1 MRRVYLRGLVTA
13 AIVAATV
20 VALPVVAS
28 AASSSTLY
36 VNNDNT
42 SCTDTGSGTEA
53 APFCTIQ
60 AAADA
65 AVAGDTVQVAAGVY
79 GPVNITGS
87 GTAAEP
93 ITFLGST
100 LGLGDEVTVGYSDG
114 DDGGLPAANG
124 IDIDGAS
131 NIVVRGFGA
140 VGSSSLIL
148 VDNSTNVTLDQNV
161 LGAGSTDV
169 GIEVA
174 GTSSDVTVSRN
185 FVGYSAST
193 ATGIQV
199 DPGVRDTAI
208 TTNEFETDDSPGIV
222 VNGAADTVVNSNTV
236 TTQCAAGITLS
247 GASTGSTV
255 ENNIV
260 DTAVDTTPESACSAE
275 PNSIEVDADA
285 ASGTVADYNLIDPAS
300 GGPLYD
306 WAGTTYSSLSVFNSA
321 TAQGSHDIAA
331 DPDLSGQFNQNG
343 LDILGDSP
351 AVDSAD
357 ANAPGELSTDI
368 LGNPRAD
375 DPQVANTGTGVG
387 YYDRGAFEFEA
398 PLDQLTVGSAH
409 QTGGGPLDVT
419 FTVGIN
425 NPWADS
431 ATYTIYF
438 GDGATQV
445 VTTTAETFTVNHTF
459 TPGINTLDDAQ
470 VFATDASSRP
480 DIDAQAIASVGAGY
494 TPVTP
499 LRILDTRNAIGIG
512 TKTPISGGSDVVVQ
526 VAGKGGVP
534 ADASAVVVNVTAV
547 SPTAGGLL
555 TVYPDG
561 SAQPGTSSLNYGA
574 NQTVPN
580 LVTTQM
586 TDGKIRIHVSESGTT
601 HILVDLQGYYADS
614 GEPYATTGPTRVL
627 DTRKAIG
634 IATKTP
640 LPADGTISLD
650 LAGKLP
656 AGTTAVAMNLTETGA
671 TGSGVLTVYP
681 RGSALPVAS
690 NLNYTAGQT
699 LANEVIVPVVDDTVE
714 IHESG
719 HGSANVLADLAGYY
733 GSAAKDYFTP
743 SPPTRYV
750 DTRSG
755 REVGPIEWGSTE
767 ELSSDYIYMAA
778 VEVYNLTETQAGAG
792 GYLTLYEGGTSV
804 PAVSNINFAAN
815 TTRAN
820 MVMVPISYANE
831 ADVLNVYDGQSSG
844 TVQYI
849 LDLDGIFNPIYYA
862 SGSELT

>member
-1 MRRVYLRGLVTA
+1 MQRVYLRGLITA
-13 AIVAATV
+13 AMVATTI

-28 AASSSTLY
+28 AASSSTIY
-36 VNNDNT
+36 VDNDNK
-42 SCTDTGSGTEA
+42 SCTDTGSGTDA

-65 AVAGDTVQVAAGVY
+65 AVAGDTVQVVEGLY
-79 GPVNITGS
+79 GPVSITNS

-100 LGLGDEVTVGYSDG
+100 LGLGDEVTVGYSG
-114 DDGGLPAANG
+114 SNAEGPPAANG

-199 DPGVRDTAI
+199 DSGVRDTTI

-222 VNGAADTVVNSNTV
+222 VNGAAGTVVNSNTV
-236 TTQCAAGITLS
+236 TTQCGAGITLS
-247 GASTGSTV
+247 GASTGSTL

-260 DTAVDTTPESACSAE
+260 DTAENTTPETACSAPE
-275 PNSIEVDADA
+275 PNSIEVDAA
-285 ASGTVADYNLIDPAS
+285 AVSGTVADYNLIDPNS

-306 WAGTTYSSLSVFNSA
+306 WSGTPYSSLSAFNSA
-321 TAQGSHDIAA
+321 TSQGSHDIAA

-343 LDILGDSP
+343 LDLTGDSP
-351 AVDSAD
+351 AIDSAD
-357 ANAPGELSTDI
+357 ANAPGELSTDV
-368 LGNPRAD
+368 LDNPRAD
-375 DPQVANTGTGVG
+375 DPQVANIGTGAG

-398 PLDQLTVGSAH
+398 PLNQLTVSSAK

-419 FTVGIN
+419 FTVSIN

-445 VTTTAETFTVNHTF
+445 VTTTSETFAVNHSF
-459 TPGINTLDDAQ
+459 TANINTLDDAQ
-470 VFATDASSRP
+470 VFVTDASSRP

-499 LRILDTRNAIGIG
+499 LRILDTRNAIGIS

-534 ADASAVVVNVTAV
+534 ANAQAVVVNVTAV

-561 SAQPGTSSLNYGA
+561 STQPGTSSLNYAA

-580 LVTTQM
+580 LVTTEM
-586 TDGKIRIHVSESGTT
+586 TDGKIRIHVNESGTT
-601 HILVDLQGYYADS
+601 HILVDLQGYYGDS
-614 GEPYATTGPTRVL
+614 GEPYAATGPTRVL

-634 IATKTP
+634 IPTKTP
-640 LPADGTISLD
+640 LPADGTISLN
-650 LAGKLP
+650 LAGQLP

-681 RGSALPVAS
+681 KGSTLPVAS
-690 NLNYTAGQT
+690 NLNYTTGQT

-743 SPPTRYV
+743 SPPSRFV
-750 DTRSG
+750 DTRSDKG
-755 REVGPIEWGSTE
+755 AGPIQAATSE
-767 ELSSDYIYMAA
+767 EISASYIYLAA
-778 VEVYNLTETQAGAG
+778 VVVYNLTETQSTAG
-792 GYLTLYEGGTSV
+792 GYLTLYEGGTGV

-820 MVMVPISYANE
+820 MAMVPVSYNTQ
-831 ADVLNVYDGQSSG
+831 ADALSVYDGQSTG
-844 TVQYI
+844 HVDYI
-849 LDLDGIFNPIYYA
+849 LDLDGIFNPITYA
-862 SGSELT
+862 SGTEL